1 MFRHAIVRDGKSLL
15 SLPHN
20 ELCEILHSNT
30 LALRHCPDKTRPPR
44 LTTFHRK
51 QEPATRNSN
60 CKLKTAVPNS
70 NLAARSNPTPSL
82 HPIPMLR
89 LGIVGLPNVGKST
102 LFNALTAAKAE
113 AANYPFCTVEPN
125 VGMVEVPDDRLA
137 KLALVVKPKRTV
149 PAVVQFVDIAGLVA
163 GASAG
168 EGLGNKFLQNIRETD
183 AIVHVVRCFEDP
195 DVTHVMGSPDPA
207 RDREIIELEL
217 TLSDLVIV
225 EKRLDKVKRA
235 ARTGDKESQLELPAL
250 EAANAALSDGKPLWR
265 AGLDKAALAQLSGM
279 QLLTAKP
286 VLYAANVTD
295 AELAGDEGKY
305 LLALR
310 AAVAASGENAQVVPF
325 SAKIEAELA
334 ELPPEE
340 RTEFLASLGLETA
353 GLDRLIQAGY
363 HLLGLQTY
371 FTAGEQEVRAWTIHR
386 GDTAPQAAGVIH
398 TDFERGF
405 IRAET
410 ASFADFIAYNG
421 WKTAREKGAV
431 RSEGKEYVVHDGDV
445 LLFRFNV

>member
-1 MFRHAIVRDGKSLL
+1 
-15 SLPHN
+15 
-20 ELCEILHSNT
+20 
-30 LALRHCPDKTRPPR
+30 
-44 LTTFHRK
+44 
-51 QEPATRNSN
+51 
-60 CKLKTAVPNS
+60 
-70 NLAARSNPTPSL
+70 
-82 HPIPMLR
+82 MLR

-125 VGMVEVPDDRLA
+125 VGMVEVPDTRLDQ
-137 KLALVVKPKRTV
+137 LAVVVQPQRTV

-183 AIVHVVRCFEDP
+183 AIVHVIRCFEDP

-207 RDREIIELEL
+207 RDKEIIELEL
-217 TLSDLVIV
+217 ALSDLATV
-225 EKRLDKVKRA
+225 EKRLDKVKRSAKA
-235 ARTGDKESQLELPAL
+235 ADKEALAELPAL
-250 EAANAALSDGKPLWR
+250 EAAFAALSDGKPLLR
-265 AGLDKAALAQLSGM
+265 AGLSDEQMAKLQHM
-279 QLLTAKP
+279 QLITAKP

-305 LLALR
+305 LVALR
-310 AAVAASGENAQVVPF
+310 AAVAATGEHSEIVPF

-334 ELPPEE
+334 ELPMEE
-340 RTEFLASLGLETA
+340 RKEFLSSLGLETA
-353 GLDRLIQAGY
+353 GLDRLILAGY

-371 FTAGEQEVRAWTIHR
+371 FTAGEKEVRAWTIHR
-386 GDTAPQAAGVIH
+386 GFTAPQAAGVIH

-410 ASFADFIAYNG
+410 ASFADFITYSG
-421 WKTAREKGAV
+421 WKTAKEKGVV
-431 RSEGKEYVVHDGDV
+431 RSEGKEYVVQDGDV